1 MVAIIRRAALHRLR
15 PLCVA
20 SWVLILLVLAPPAA
34 AQDSEVITG
43 RVTAAGNQPVAGA
56 RVTATSAETGV
67 TRSVLSDANGRFM
80 LIFRDG
86 GGRFELRVS
95 FIGYAEQVIPVI
107 RLADEDVLQVN
118 VRLQQQAIQLDAL
131 QVRGQRPPTAGETG
145 TTGRELSQGV
155 LNRLPLPDFDPTT
168 LALMAAGVVA
178 TGDSLATLGFSV
190 GGMRDALNDVS
201 LDGLSLISVI
211 GALGG
216 ASPLMV
222 PQEAIRR
229 TQVVTSTYDVARGQF
244 AGGQVAM
251 TTARGTN
258 RPQGS
263 ATWFMRDPALQSSAS
278 GSAFGNSYTQHQL
291 SGGFGGPLVR
301 DRLFLHG
308 SFTLQRRSDH
318 LMALTPSDAA
328 VTQRVGVSAD
338 SVSRFLDVLERRYGF
353 DLEGQTG
360 PFDRVGSAGT
370 LMSRLDWNIS
380 DAHSLMV
387 TGGLNVYDQQRARI
401 GPLELREN
409 GGEVG
414 NSGARGM
421 VSMASRFGATLSN
434 DLRFSARTSRAEQV
448 PFVALPEGQV
458 RVASQNEAD
467 QQVVSTLVFGGERTF
482 PLVSSERALDV
493 NNELSWLFR
502 DSHRLKLGGFLS
514 YSSFTIDR
522 TMNRFGT
529 FTFNSL
535 EDLESLRPSSYTRM
549 LDGAEVTG
557 GGTSAA
563 LYLGDTWRPTPTLQL
578 SYGARVEASAAT
590 SQPLFNPAVH
600 EAFGYRTDEI
610 PADLRISPRVGFSYR
625 VSAPG
630 RPLRQ
635 FRGGIG
641 EFRARPPFE
650 VFAAAQAQAGL
661 ANGQELLYCVGDAVP
676 SPDWAAYRGNAASI
690 PSSCRDGT
698 AGRPLGAR
706 RPSVTVFDDDFG
718 AARSVRG
725 TLGYHWRLLGLMPI
739 SLEYGRT
746 HGVGL
751 AGVQDLNLDA
761 SRSFL
766 LPVEGRPFFGVPEA
780 ISRSTG
786 AVSSLA
792 SRQNAAF
799 AGVHRVHSE
808 LESRNEQLTFS
819 FMGGIPPRLLVLM
832 NYTLARSRD
841 QSSAS
846 LVSPSYA
853 FAAATTAGNPNGVEW
868 GTSSLD
874 RRHNLTTTLATPI
887 SRWGDVALIARFVSG
902 SPFTPMVGGD
912 INGDGAR
919 NDRAF
924 IFDPATSPDAEVA
937 QGMTRLM
944 ETAPD
949 RVRQCLQQQLARIA
963 ARNSCRNGWT
973 QTLETRASL
982 RPQLRTLGLDR
993 RMTVSVNTMNMLAG
1007 IDQLVHGRDDMRG
1020 WGQPTRADATL
1031 LYPRGFDAEA
1041 RRFRYVVNE
1050 QFGQTRSGRFGSGMP
1065 FQVSIQAQVL
1075 LGPQPQQLN
1084 IAAILQTLGIGL
1096 RNFRSV
1102 QPAQVVDRLFANP
1115 LMVVLEMADT
1125 LGLSDEQ
1132 RTRLQATSDTLSA
1145 ELAPLRDDVRARV
1158 EVVQIQ
1164 ELPRVFG
1171 EAQPQMDRGRG
1182 LIMQALQRLREE
1194 LTPEQWRR
1202 IPVAVRDP
1210 YGTGS

>member
-1 MVAIIRRAALHRLR
+1 VPSAAAVARLLRLQVAYPIALF
-15 PLCVA
+15 
-20 SWVLILLVLAPPAA
+20 LLLFAFAPAA

-43 RVTAAGNQPVAGA
+43 RVIGTDNQPVAGA
-56 RVTATSAETGV
+56 RVQATSAETGV
-67 TRSVLSDANGRFM
+67 TRSVLTDGNGRFM

-201 LDGLSLISVI
+201 LDGLSLISMI

-263 ATWFMRDPALQSSAS
+263 VTWFMRDPALQSRAS
-278 GSAFGNSYTQHQL
+278 GSAFGNSYTQHQF

-308 SFTLQRRSDH
+308 SFTLQRRADH

-328 VTQRVGVSAD
+328 LTQRVGVHAD
-338 SVSRFLDVLERRYGF
+338 SVSRFLHVLEQRYGF
-353 DLEGQTG
+353 DLVGQTG
-360 PFDRVGSAGT
+360 PFDRVGNAAT

-387 TGGLNVYDQQRARI
+387 TGGLNLYDQRNARI
-401 GPLELREN
+401 GPLELQEN

-421 VSMASRFGATLSN
+421 VSLASRFGATVTN
-434 DLRFSARTSRAEQV
+434 DLRFSARSSQSEQL
-448 PFVALPEGQV
+448 PFEALPEGQV
-458 RVASQNEAD
+458 RVTSVNAED
-467 QQVVSTLVFGGERTF
+467 QRVVSTLVFGGERTF
-482 PLVSSERALDV
+482 PLVSNEYALDV
-493 NNELSWLFR
+493 NNETSWLFR
-502 DSHRLKLGGFLS
+502 DAHRLKLGAFLS
-514 YSSFTIDR
+514 YSQFTIDR
-522 TMNRFGT
+522 TMNRYGT

-535 EDLESLRPSSYTRM
+535 EDLEALRPSSYTRM
-549 LDGAEVTG
+549 LDAADVTG

-563 LYLGDTWRPTPTLQL
+563 LYLGDTWRPTPALQL
-578 SYGARVEASAAT
+578 SYGARLEASATT
-590 SQPLFNPAVH
+590 SQPAPNAAVYQ
-600 EAFGYRTDEI
+600 AFGYRTDDV
-610 PADLRISPRVGFSYR
+610 PGDVRVSPRVGFSYR

-635 FRGGIG
+635 LRGGFG

-650 VFAAAQAQAGL
+650 VFAAAQTQTGL
-661 ANGQELLYCVGDAVP
+661 ANGQEMLFCVGDAAP
-676 SPDWAAYRGNAASI
+676 IPDWTAYRSNAASI
-690 PSSCRDGT
+690 PANCRDG
-698 AGRPLGAR
+698 APGRPLGAR
-706 RPSVTVFDDDFG
+706 RPSVTVFERDFG
-718 AARSVRG
+718 AARSWRG
-725 TLGYHWRLLGLMPI
+725 TLGYHWRLLGLMPV

-751 AGVQDLNLDA
+751 AGVQDINLSTA
-761 SRSFL
+761 QTFM
-766 LPVEGRPFFGVPEA
+766 LPTEGRVFFGVPAA
-780 ISRSTG
+780 ISSSSG

-792 SRQNAAF
+792 SRVNPEF
-799 AGVHRVHSE
+799 ASVHRVHST
-808 LESRNEQLTFS
+808 LESRSEQLTFS
-819 FMGGIPPRLLVLM
+819 FMGGIPPRLLVML
-832 NYTLARSRD
+832 NYTLARARD

-846 LVSPSYA
+846 LVSPA
-853 FAAATTAGNPNGVEW
+853 FAFASATTAGNPNEVEW
-868 GTSSLD
+868 ATSSLD
-874 RRHNLTTTLATPI
+874 RRHNITTTLAMPV
-887 SRWGDVALIARFVSG
+887 SRWADVALIARFVSG

-924 IFDPATSPDAEVA
+924 IFHPGTAQDPEVA
-937 QGMTRLM
+937 LGMARVL
-944 ETAPD
+944 ESAPG
-949 RVRQCLQQQLARIA
+949 RVRDCLQSQMGSIA
-963 ARNSCRNGWT
+963 ERNSCRNGWM

-1007 IDQLVHGRDDMRG
+1007 IDQLVHGRDNMRG
-1020 WGQPTRADATL
+1020 WGQPTRADNTL
-1031 LYPRGFDAEA
+1031 LYPRGFDVDA
-1041 RRFRYVVNE
+1041 RSFRYTVNE
-1050 QFGQTRSGRFGSGMP
+1050 QFGQTRSGRFGGGAP
-1065 FQVSIQAQVL
+1065 FQVSIQAQVA
-1075 LGPQPQQLN
+1075 LGPQPQQFN

-1102 QPAQVVDRLFANP
+1102 QPTQVVDRLFANP
-1115 LMVVLEMADT
+1115 LTVVLEMADT
-1125 LGLSDEQ
+1125 LALSEAQ
-1132 RTRLQATSDTLSA
+1132 RTRIAALSDTLA
-1145 ELAPLRDDVRARV
+1145 ADLAPLRDDVRARV

-1171 EAQPQMDRGRG
+1171 EAQPQVDRGRN
-1182 LIMQALQRLREE
+1182 LIMQALERLRQEV
-1194 LTPEQWRR
+1194 TPEQWRR

-1210 YGTGS
+1210 YGLGG

>member
-1 MVAIIRRAALHRLR
+1 VPIAATASLKFLR
-15 PLCVA
+15 PVGMLA
-20 SWVLILLVLAPPAA
+20 LLLFLAAPAA
-34 AQDSEVITG
+34 SQESEVITG
-43 RVTAAGNQPVAGA
+43 RVTGPDNQPVVGA
-56 RVTATSAETGV
+56 RVAATSAETGV
-67 TRSVLSDANGRFM
+67 TRSVLTDANGRYM

-95 FIGYAEQVIPVI
+95 FIGYAEQVVPVI
-107 RLADEDVLQVN
+107 RVADEDVLQVN

-131 QVRGQRPPTAGETG
+131 QVQGQRPPAGETG
-145 TTGRELSQGV
+145 TSGRDLSQAV
-155 LNRLPLPDFDPTT
+155 LNRLPLADFDPTT

-201 LDGLSLISVI
+201 LDGLSVISVI

-258 RPQGS
+258 RNQGS
-263 ATWFMRDPALQSSAS
+263 VTWFMRDPALQSRAS

-291 SGGFGGPLVR
+291 SGGWGGPVVR
-301 DRLFLHG
+301 DRLFYHG

-328 VTQRVGVSAD
+328 VMQRVGVESD
-338 SVSRFLDVLERRYGF
+338 SVARFLDVLQSRYGF
-353 DLEGQTG
+353 DLAGQTG
-360 PFDRVGSAGT
+360 PFDRVGSAAT
-370 LMSRLDWNIS
+370 LMSRADWNIN
-380 DAHSLMV
+380 DAHSLMA
-387 TGGLNVYDQQRARI
+387 TAGINVYDQQSARI

-409 GGEVG
+409 GGETG
-414 NSGARGM
+414 NSGVRGM
-421 VSMASRFGATLSN
+421 ISLASRFGAAVTN
-434 DLRFSARTSRAEQV
+434 DLRISARSAASEQIPSAE
-448 PFVALPEGQV
+448 LPEGQV
-458 RVASQNEAD
+458 RVASLNDAD
-467 QQVVSTLVFGGERTF
+467 QQIVSTLVFGGERTF
-482 PLVSSERALDV
+482 PLISSERAFDV

-502 DSHRLKLGGFLS
+502 DAHRLKLGGFLS
-514 YSSFTIDR
+514 HSRFTIDR

-535 EDLESLRPSSYTRM
+535 ADLEEMRPATFSRVM
-549 LDGAEVTG
+549 DAAETNG

-563 LYLGDTWRPTPTLQL
+563 LYLGDTWRPTPALQL
-578 SYGARVEASAAT
+578 SWGARLEASATT
-590 SQPLFNPAVH
+590 SLPVYNDAVH
-600 EAFGYRTDEI
+600 RQFGYRTDEI
-610 PADLRISPRVGFSYR
+610 PADVRVSPRVGFSYR

-635 FRGGIG
+635 LRGGIG

-650 VFAAAQAQAGL
+650 VFAAAQSQTGL
-661 ANGQELLYCVGDAVP
+661 ESGQQLLFCVGDAVP
-676 SPDWAAYRGNAASI
+676 APTWALYRESPGSI
-690 PSSCRDGT
+690 PATCRDG
-698 AGRPLGAR
+698 GGQRPLGAR
-706 RPSVTVFDDDFG
+706 RPGVTVFDPEFA

-725 TLGYHWRLLGLMPI
+725 TLGYHWRLFGLMPV
-739 SLEYGRT
+739 SFEYGRT
-746 HGVGL
+746 HGMAL
-751 AGVQDLNLDA
+751 AGVQDLNLDTQRTFML
-761 SRSFL
+761 S
-766 LPVEGRPFFGVPEA
+766 VEGRPFFGVPGA
-780 ISRSTG
+780 ISTQTG
-786 AVSSLA
+786 AVSSVA
-792 SRQNAAF
+792 SRVDPAF
-799 AGVHRVHSE
+799 AGVHRVHSS
-808 LESRNEQLTFS
+808 LQSRSEQLTFS

-832 NYTLARSRD
+832 NYTLSRARD

-846 LVSPSYA
+846 LISPA
-853 FAAATTAGNPNGVEW
+853 FGFAAATTAGNPNEVEW

-874 RRHNLTTTLATPI
+874 RRHNITTTLAMPV
-887 SRWGDVALIARFVSG
+887 SRWADVALIARFVSG

-924 IFDPATSPDAEVA
+924 IFDAGGMADADVA
-937 QGMTRLM
+937 LGMTRLLAS
-944 ETAPD
+944 APD
-949 RVRQCLQQQLARIA
+949 RVRQCLEWQAGRVA
-963 ARNSCRNGWT
+963 ERNSCRNGWA

-993 RMTVSVNTMNMLAG
+993 RMTVSVNTMNLLAG
-1007 IDQLVHGRDDMRG
+1007 VDQLMNGRDKMRG
-1020 WGQPTRADATL
+1020 WGQPSRADATL

-1041 RRFRYVVNE
+1041 RRFRYTVNE
-1050 QFGQTRSGRFGSGMP
+1050 QFGQTRSGRFGGGAP
-1065 FQVSIQAQVL
+1065 FQLSIQAQVQ

-1115 LMVVLEMADT
+1115 LEVVLEMSDT
-1125 LGLSDEQ
+1125 LGLSEAQ
-1132 RTRLQATSDTLSA
+1132 RTRVRALSDTLSA

-1158 EVVQIQ
+1158 DVVQIQ
-1164 ELPRVFG
+1164 EMPRVFG
-1171 EAQPQMDRGRG
+1171 EAQPQIDRGRR
-1182 LIMQALQRLREE
+1182 LISQALQQLREE

-1202 IPVAVRDP
+1202 IPTAVRDP
-1210 YGTGS
+1210 YGTGG